1 MSVKT
6 RKLSPIGIEIIGADI
21 QMLLEAEQVASQVL
35 DLLEANGVLL
45 FRGLGLDDEQLVL
58 FARRLGPTLTKT
70 TKGWD
75 PTFPELF
82 TISMDP
88 EAIAGAYMKSTFEWH
103 IDGTSLEIPQKASL
117 LTARVLPDSRS
128 DTQFASTYAA
138 YEQLSD
144 GEKARFDGLKV
155 WHDLEATHRRFDPDP
170 SPEMLERLQ
179 AQPAV
184 LQPLVWTHRSGRKS
198 LVIGTPASR
207 IEGVPEADGVAIL
220 ADLLERATEPAL
232 VYSHDWGLGDLVI
245 WDNRGVLHRAL
256 PYGEDSG
263 REMKRVTLVGN
274 EPIQ

>member
-1 MSVKT
+1 MET
-6 RKLSPIGIEIIGADI
+6 RQLSPIGVEILDVEI
-21 QMLLEAEQVASQVL
+21 QVLLEAEPVPSEIL
-35 DLLEANGVLL
+35 DLLEHNGVVL
-45 FRGLGLDDEQLVL
+45 FRRLGLDDEQLVM
-58 FARRLGPTLTKT
+58 FARRLGATLTKT

-88 EAIAGAYMKSTFEWH
+88 EMIAGAYMKSTFEWH
-103 IDGTSLEIPQKASL
+103 IDGTSLETPQKASL
-117 LTARVLPDSRS
+117 LTARTLSDSRS

-138 YEQLSD
+138 YEELTEE
-144 GEKARFDGLKV
+144 EKARFDGLKV

-170 SPEMLERLQ
+170 SPEMLERLR

-207 IEGVPEADGVAIL
+207 IEGMPEDESVAIL
-220 ADLLERATEPAL
+220 ADLLKRATEPAKM
-232 VYSHDWGLGDLVI
+232 YSHEWEVGDLAI
-245 WDNRGVLHRAL
+245 WDNRGVLHRAM

-263 REMKRVTLVGN
+263 REMKRVTLVGD
-274 EPIQ
+274 EPIK